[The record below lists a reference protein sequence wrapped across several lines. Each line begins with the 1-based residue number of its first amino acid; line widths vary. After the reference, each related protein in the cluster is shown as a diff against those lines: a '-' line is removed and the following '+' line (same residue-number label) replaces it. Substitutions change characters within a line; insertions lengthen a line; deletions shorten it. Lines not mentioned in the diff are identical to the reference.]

1 MVFPGR
7 CQNGICDTWP
17 KFKIQIRSA
26 EDNLN
31 IQGVLPSP
39 FSAQNLTTTK
49 QVGRLKG
56 WKVRTLPPIVVV
68 TGIRAMITSR
78 PSSRRPARAW
88 GCWCWGCQY
97 KWGKKGLIDFCWNT
111 NLHYIYCLNWKYMSF
126 EEMIKSI
133 CILQLSEPH
142 VKAQTKRSLDN
153 QKIAISLSLSLS
165 SVMTTYK

>member
-1 MVFPGR
+1 MSPMEVDDNNSWQEGKRSQIIACQCLICICLQVVFPGR

-17 KFKIQIRSA
+17 KFKIQLRSA

-31 IQGVLPSP
+31 IQAVLPSP

-56 WKVRTLPPIVVV
+56 WKVRPLPPIVVV

-97 KWGKKGLIDFCWNT
+97 KWGKKVLIDFCWNT
-111 NLHYIYCLNWKYMSF
+111 NLHDIVWIGKICL
-126 EEMIKSI
+126 
-133 CILQLSEPH
+133 LG
-142 VKAQTKRSLDN
+142 KAQAGRLVN
-153 QKIAISLSLSLS
+153 
-165 SVMTTYK
+165 